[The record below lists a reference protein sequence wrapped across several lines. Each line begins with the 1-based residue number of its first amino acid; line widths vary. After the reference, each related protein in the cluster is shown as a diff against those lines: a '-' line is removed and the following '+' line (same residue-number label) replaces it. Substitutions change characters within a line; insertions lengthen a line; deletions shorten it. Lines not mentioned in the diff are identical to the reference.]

1 MTAKII
7 QLGPKIPGTIN
18 RRSCP
23 RVGEPPP
30 PPPEIPACVDQIIR
44 EVGARPLPDGGL
56 QGLRDGIR
64 VVVEHFVWQIIE
76 ECRINVNEFRRD
88 VLSRIAAGPVE
99 AAKVFMEERQDRL
112 PHYQAAVVRALPDEI
127 DIDFP
132 ETGQLPPEEA
142 AMANVLAFERIAQAA
157 LALLATIPHS
167 PRGRPSDNGDAL
179 DQFII
184 TLVLSACD
192 HKPADQIKI
201 EALTVAIC
209 RALLAA
215 TRHARDELERR
226 PDLQE
231 LPSFVHERVR
241 RQLDKYE
248 RLGHT
253 YERPGHTAIYKRVAK
268 MVAAIRKREGGQA
281 NSVDAIRA

>member
-1 MTAKII
+1 MGVA
-7 QLGPKIPGTIN
+7 L
-18 RRSCP
+18 
-23 RVGEPPP
+23 
-30 PPPEIPACVDQIIR
+30 
-44 EVGARPLPDGGL
+44 
-56 QGLRDGIR
+56 
-64 VVVEHFVWQIIE
+64 EHFVWQVIE
-76 ECRINVNEFRRD
+76 EYRVEDRVRNNELWRA
-88 VLSRIAAGPVE
+88 VLSRIAAGPAE

-268 MVAAIRKREGGQA
+268 MVAAIRKRDGGQA